1 MAWKK
6 PIFQMIMIMSLFI
19 PLFVFKY
26 YVDIETLEKKTL
38 RSLSNISNTA
48 IVGFPL
54 EALDSLLTYSPK
66 VEDHITSNTENPWY
80 LEIHQYLRE
89 IQEVNQSQSP
99 IYLLIQDKFS
109 PTHEAFF
116 LVTSANKPYYYHHY
130 EIPNHLALDFQES
143 KSHGPY
149 EDGNGIWLSSYSTLN
164 TSNSKYHAI
173 LQVDKDIRVFRA
185 ELAENLFIQ
194 AVVLATGFGILSLL
208 FLWVSSLI
216 KFQNKAKLT
225 LETTHKETGL
235 LNVKGLQ
242 IQFENMRSSLTHP
255 HFIILSISLIE
266 EIRDKLGQD
275 TFYQFQ
281 REVVKRIQSNFPENT
296 QIFYLEIGEFGILID
311 QESCEDELIH
321 FSQITRTTFTLRYN
335 SKPMIQKVN
344 SSIGSYKVADPSED
358 IQSIVSKCQIALRKH
373 RRSIIKPYVE
383 YSEDIAQE
391 HQNLLDLESDIPE
404 AIREEQFEIYYQ
416 AKVDCTGA
424 LGGAEALLR
433 WNHPEKGLI
442 SPGIFIP
449 ILEESGMIHQ
459 VGLWVLHKVAQDT
472 LDWNQRLG
480 FQHKVSANVSMTQFD
495 HPDFE
500 ESISNFVADHYDIC
514 SQIEIEITEST
525 LSQEYGK
532 AVSILKNIQEM
543 GVPISIDDFGTGYSN
558 LHQLISIPFDTLKL
572 DRSFVMGLPEEELSQ
587 SSSKLVIGL
596 AQSLGKTLV
605 AEGVETQAQHDWLCD
620 AGADLIQGFYWSK
633 PCPKAKFEEQFFK
646 TL

>member
-1 MAWKK
+1 
-6 PIFQMIMIMSLFI
+6 MIMITSLFI
-19 PLFVFKY
+19 PLFIFKY

-38 RSLSNISNTA
+38 KSLSNISNTA
-48 IVGFPL
+48 KVGFPI
-54 EALDSLLTYSPK
+54 EALDSLLSYTPQT
-66 VEDHITSNTENPWY
+66 EDYITTNSENPWY
-80 LEIHQYLRE
+80 REVHLYLRE
-89 IQEVNQSQSP
+89 VQEANQSQSP
-99 IYLLIQDKFS
+99 IYILIQDKIS
-109 PTHEAFF
+109 QNHEAFF
-116 LVTSANKPYYYHHY
+116 SVTSANKPYYHHHY
-130 EIPNHLALDFQES
+130 EIPKHLKVDFEQS
-143 KSHGPY
+143 KAHGPY
-149 EDGNGIWLSSYSTLN
+149 EDSNGIWLSSYTTLN
-164 TSNSKYHAI
+164 ISNAKYHAI
-173 LQVDKDIRVFRA
+173 IQVDKDIRVFRA
-185 ELAENLFIQ
+185 ELAEQLFIQ
-194 AVVLATGFGILSLL
+194 ALVLVTGFGILSLL

-216 KFQNKAKLT
+216 KFQNNAKLT
-225 LETTHKETGL
+225 LETTHAETGL
-235 LNVKGLQ
+235 LNEKGMRLHYKS
-242 IQFENMRSSLTHP
+242 IQSNLHQP

-266 EIRDKLGQD
+266 EIRDKLGRE
-275 TFYQFQ
+275 TFHQFQ
-281 REVVKRIQSNFPENT
+281 REVVKRIESNFPENT
-296 QIFYLEIGEFGILID
+296 QIFYLEIGEFGILLD
-311 QESCEDELIH
+311 QESCENELIH

-344 SSIGSYKVADPSED
+344 SSIGAYTISDPAED

-373 RRSIIKPYVE
+373 RRSIGKHYVE
-383 YSEDIAQE
+383 YSEGIAQE
-391 HQNLLDLESDIPE
+391 HQHLLDLESDIPE
-404 AIREEQFEIYYQ
+404 AIREEQFEIFYQ
-416 AKVDCTGA
+416 AKVDCEGV

-433 WNHPEKGLI
+433 WNHPVKGLI
-442 SPGIFIP
+442 SPGVFIP

-472 LDWNQRLG
+472 QDWNQRLG
-480 FQHKVSANVSMTQFD
+480 FKQKVSANVSMTQFD

-500 ESISNFVADHYDIC
+500 ESISNFVADHYEIC

-572 DRSFVMGLPEEELSQ
+572 DRSFVMGLPDDSLSQ

-620 AGADLIQGFYWSK
+620 AGANLIQGFYWSK

>member
-6 PIFQMIMIMSLFI
+6 PIFQMIMIMSLFV

-54 EALDSLLTYSPK
+54 EALDSLLAHSPK
-66 VEDHITSNTENPWY
+66 VEDYITSNTENPWY

-130 EIPNHLALDFQES
+130 EIPNHLPLDFKES

-164 TSNSKYHAI
+164 TSHSKYHTI

-185 ELAENLFIQ
+185 ELAEQLFIQ
-194 AVVLATGFGILSLL
+194 AVVLLTGFGILSLL

-216 KFQNKAKLT
+216 KFQNNAKLT

-235 LNVKGLQ
+235 LNFKG
-242 IQFENMRSSLTHP
+242 MRTQYETMRPSLTHP

-275 TFYQFQ
+275 TFHQFQ

-296 QIFYLEIGEFGILID
+296 QIFYLEIGEFGILTD
-311 QESCEDELIH
+311 QENCEDELIH

-344 SSIGSYKVADPSED
+344 SSIGSYKVADPSEE

-373 RRSIIKPYVE
+373 RRSISKPYVE

-404 AIREEQFEIYYQ
+404 AIREEQFEIFYQ

-620 AGADLIQGFYWSK
+620 AGANLIQGFYWSK